1 MQGVARSVFVNK
13 FHSPMFKLFENNQ
26 DESLIEYLQEA
37 YEVILEVGGNRNDS
51 VVESN
56 LISSL

>member
-1 MQGVARSVFVNK
+1 MIVLAKLGQRMQGVARSVFVNK

-37 YEVILEVGGNRNDS
+37 YEVIL
-51 VVESN
+51 
-56 LISSL
+56 